1 MATKLNV
8 PNRTIFCRDNL
19 DVLRGINSETI
30 DLIYLDPPF
39 NSKKQWDAPIGS
51 SAEGASFKDKWSTS
65 DVEQHWT
72 ELYRTEYPGLYQHLK
87 AMAFYASESDISYLS
102 YMSIRIIE
110 MRRILKGTGSLYY
123 HCDST
128 MGHYVKVVLDII
140 FGRGRFVNDIVWKRQ
155 TGKKGSQFKK
165 RSFGVS
171 SDNLFFYTKS
181 DEYTFEIPRTSLT
194 REEAEKK
201 FNRVDDV
208 GRRFRTDRITLP
220 AIMRRENLIYEYK
233 GHTPEHGWMVNAE
246 KLEAMDKAGNLYWSS
261 SGKPYRK
268 YYWET
273 YLGREV
279 SDLWDDIPTAPA
291 KERVGYPTQK
301 PLALLERIIK
311 ASTKEVDV
319 VLDPFCGC
327 ATACVAAERLNRQWI
342 GIDVSIK
349 AYELVQ
355 ERLEREVE
363 GFGQGQIGMAKG
375 KIPVHFSTTPPTRT
389 EDTEEESRSVYI
401 ITNEKYRGSYKVGF
415 ASDVNRRLGSYQTA
429 DPNRAYKLEY
439 SKVTPHYREIE
450 RYIHDKF
457 DNQHEWVTADLGEL
471 KEAIESYEPQ

>member
-19 DVLRGINSETI
+19 DVLRGINSETV

-51 SAEGASFKDKWSTS
+51 SAEGASFKDKWSTA
-65 DVEQHWT
+65 DVDQRWT
-72 ELYRTEYPGLYQHLK
+72 ELYRAEYPGLYQMLK
-87 AMAFYASESDISYLS
+87 GMAFYASESDISYLS

-110 MRRILKGTGSLYY
+110 MRRILKETGSLYY

-128 MGHYVKVVLDII
+128 MSHYVKIVLDIV
-140 FGRGRFVNDIVWKRQ
+140 FGRGRYLNEIIWERNS
-155 TGKKGSQFKK
+155 GRAKGSQHEA
-165 RSFGVS
+165 SNFGVNTDS
-171 SDNLFFYTKS
+171 ILFYSKTDKNMFNPQYKMDYSKFNKIDSNGERYYTGIPIFCSKSMGARPNLCYEWRGFRNPHPSGWRLSKERLEEEYQKGNVVINGGKLERRKYLRDYKGIPTDNLWY
-181 DEYTFEIPRTSLT
+181 DIPRVL
-194 REEAEKK
+194 
-201 FNRVDDV
+201 
-208 GRRFRTDRITLP
+208 
-220 AIMRRENLIYEYK
+220 
-233 GHTPEHGWMVNAE
+233 
-246 KLEAMDKAGNLYWSS
+246 
-261 SGKPYRK
+261 GK
-268 YYWET
+268 EGT
-273 YLGREV
+273 
-279 SDLWDDIPTAPA
+279 
-291 KERVGYPTQK
+291 GYPTQK

-311 ASTKEVDV
+311 ASSQEGDF

-375 KIPVHFSTTPPTRT
+375 EIPVHFSTTPPTRT
-389 EDTEEESRSVYI
+389 EDIKEESRSVYI
-401 ITNEKYRGSYKVGF
+401 IANESYQGSYKVGF
-415 ASDVNRRLGSYQTA
+415 ASDVNRRLGSYQTG
-429 DPNRAYKLEY
+429 DPNRAYKVKY